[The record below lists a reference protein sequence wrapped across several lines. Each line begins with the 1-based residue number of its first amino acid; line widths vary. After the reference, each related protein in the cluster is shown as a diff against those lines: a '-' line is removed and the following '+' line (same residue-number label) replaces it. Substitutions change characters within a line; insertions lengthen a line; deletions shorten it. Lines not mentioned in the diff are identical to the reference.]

1 MSAAGELQKA
11 IFAALTGDPALAALV
26 EGRVLDRLAE
36 RTVMPALGFAGW
48 KTRDWSTD
56 DEAGE
61 EHAIEIAIWSDLNGR
76 REAQEIMAAV
86 KAVLHDARLPLER
99 FHLVNLRLEETALAR
114 VEKTR
119 RHEGMMRLRAVTEA
133 AGL

>member
-11 IFAALTGDPALAALV
+11 IFAALTGDPTLAALV

-36 RTVMPALGFAGW
+36 RTAMPVLGFAGW
-48 KTRDWSTD
+48 KVSDWSTD
-56 DEAGE
+56 GDAGE
-61 EHAIEIAIWSDLNGR
+61 EHTIEIAVWSDLNGR
-76 REAQEIMAAV
+76 REAQAIMAAV
-86 KAVLHDARLPLER
+86 KAVLHDARLALAG
-99 FHLVNLRLEETALAR
+99 FQLVNLRLEETRLAR

-119 RHEGMMRLRAVTEA
+119 RHEGMMRFRAVTEA